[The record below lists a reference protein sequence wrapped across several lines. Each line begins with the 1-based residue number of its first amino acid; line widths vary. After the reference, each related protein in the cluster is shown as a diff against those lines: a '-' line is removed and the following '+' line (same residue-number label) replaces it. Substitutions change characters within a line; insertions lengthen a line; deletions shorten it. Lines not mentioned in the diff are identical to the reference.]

1 MGGVFSPDVGTL
13 DCTTKIIFSKFNVI
27 SKVRHMKDIN
37 FKVYLYFMKK
47 MGHQNTNLNP
57 SKNLIQI

>member
-1 MGGVFSPDVGTL
+1 MGGDFSPDVGTL

-37 FKVYLYFMKK
+37 LKFIY
-47 MGHQNTNLNP
+47 TT
-57 SKNLIQI
+57 

>member
-1 MGGVFSPDVGTL
+1 MKSLVEIIIQLLCNGRGFSPDVGTL

-37 FKVYLYFMKK
+37 LKFIY
-47 MGHQNTNLNP
+47 TT
-57 SKNLIQI
+57 